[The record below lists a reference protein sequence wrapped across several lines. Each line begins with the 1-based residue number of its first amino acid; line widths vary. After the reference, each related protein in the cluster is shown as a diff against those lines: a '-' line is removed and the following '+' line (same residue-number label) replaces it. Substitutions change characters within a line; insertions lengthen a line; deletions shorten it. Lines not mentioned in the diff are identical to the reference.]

1 MFEMLGNQFFLVRNY
16 ARAAEVLEEALLQDS
31 KNKAIRKKLIICY
44 TQIGEIE
51 KALDLFISFI
61 TEDIKFL
68 IDTNLEADDCP
79 CMELVFDME
88 KKLAQNRES
97 LDYHLILGM
106 LWLYCDLKKSIK
118 YFNQTLKL
126 DPNNQKM
133 KSILGILNKQFS
145 LKAKV

>member
-51 KALDLFISFI
+51 KALDLFMSSIK
-61 TEDIKFL
+61 EDIKFL

-118 YFNQTLKL
+118 YFDQTLKL

>member
-1 MFEMLGNQFFLVRNY
+1 MLGNQFFLVRNY